1 MTSTFWVICKTKTT
15 RKLEALSRWFQF
27 PLPGTTAAPNH
38 RGSGPQMEMSNQTN
52 NVAPNLFREL
62 GICYT
67 AVEASPGFSAASP
80 RKRRHAH
87 TLRPPSCVATG
98 SPYTWA
104 RYKVSPCN
112 RRGKNKWS
120 AGWGRALKARD

>member
-27 PLPGTTAAPNH
+27 PLPGTTAASNR
-38 RGSGPQMEMSNQTN
+38 RGSDPQMEMSNQTN

-62 GICYT
+62 GISYT

-80 RKRRHAH
+80 LQTQTRTH
-87 TLRPPSCVATG
+87 PPT
-98 SPYTWA
+98 PL
-104 RYKVSPCN
+104 PCSH
-112 RRGKNKWS
+112 RLPLHMGQIQGIPLQQK
-120 AGWGRALKARD
+120 GQE